1 METKNISLLTTA
13 VLVITFF
20 VFDESSRAPL
30 RMLAHANIAHCLLNC
45 YALLAVCFLMRVT
58 VRDYLIALAVGV
70 CALYLPW
77 QSYILGVSGMVYA
90 LYAIMSWRVPH
101 RRKFHTYMLAT
112 ILIGVLIPHVAY
124 LYHLVC
130 YVAGV
135 IVGYPLSIYAKR
147 KS

>member
-1 METKNISLLTTA
+1 METRNISLITTA

-45 YALLAVCFLMRVT
+45 YALVAACFLVRVM
-58 VRDYLIALAVGV
+58 VIDYLIALAVGV
-70 CALYLPW
+70 CALCLPW
-77 QSYILGVSGMVYA
+77 QSCILGVSGMVYA

-101 RRKFHTYMLAT
+101 KRKFHTYMLAT
-112 ILIGVLIPHVAY
+112 ILVGILIPHVAY

-135 IVGYPLSIYAKR
+135 IIGFPLLLYAKR